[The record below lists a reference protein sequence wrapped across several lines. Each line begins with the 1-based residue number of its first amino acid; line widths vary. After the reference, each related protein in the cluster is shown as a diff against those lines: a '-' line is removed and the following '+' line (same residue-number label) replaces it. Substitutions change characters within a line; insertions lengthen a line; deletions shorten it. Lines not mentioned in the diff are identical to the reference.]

1 MNLKQTTQYCFR
13 PEQPDAGN
21 QCQMETSKHLKIRQ
35 CTSGE
40 DTHQRH
46 LGEKTDFAENR
57 NKAFDDEAPT
67 AALWEQEQRGQW
79 GGQDLQQGPECLLE
93 EPGEDSHQGEE
104 NTPRRN
110 QESRLGNW
118 VREMAQQVES
128 LPLRHAGQTL
138 DPSIT

>member
-1 MNLKQTTQYCFR
+1 MKPQQQRC
-13 PEQPDAGN
+13 G
-21 QCQMETSKHLKIRQ
+21 SK
-35 CTSGE
+35 SGE
-40 DTHQRH
+40 ASVED
-46 LGEKTDFAENR
+46 KT
-57 NKAFDDEAPT
+57 FDR
-67 AALWEQEQRGQW
+67 RGQCE
-79 GGQDLQQGPECLLE
+79 GQDLQQGPERLLE